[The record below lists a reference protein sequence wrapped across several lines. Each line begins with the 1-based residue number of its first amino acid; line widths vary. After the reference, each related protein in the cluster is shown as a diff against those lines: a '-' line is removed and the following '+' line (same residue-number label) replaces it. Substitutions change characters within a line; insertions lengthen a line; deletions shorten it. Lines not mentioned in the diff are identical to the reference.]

1 MSRWVC
7 LFILLPLYVLGQAD
21 VEDVDR
27 STSLFPTDQPIWEDT
42 PATTILPTT
51 KGSDNAV
58 AVITTTT
65 TPEPDVPITTTFQP
79 TPDSDAEGTTQ
90 QSNVTTVAP
99 TTPLQLI
106 NSTTALPTPLPTNS
120 TTALPTPLPT
130 NSTTALPT
138 PLPTNSTTALPTPL
152 PTNSTTALPTPLP
165 TNSTTAL
172 PTPLPTNSTT
182 ALPTPLPTNSTTALP
197 TPLPTNST
205 TTPLPTNS
213 TTASAPTTI
222 PLPKVGDYVVRA
234 EWNSSAC
241 LMARMGL
248 QFSFR
253 MGDSFQT
260 INLDPNVTTTN
271 GTCGNNDSTLMLRA
285 DTTIVQFIFTNQT
298 SKFFLSA
305 LTLTVLAGSG
315 VSFKDGSSNLSLWE
329 ASLGSSYMCK
339 KEQSFNITE
348 NLILNTFELQVQ
360 PFGVMN
366 DQFNTAE
373 DCKADEAENFIV
385 PIAVGVALIVLVLLV
400 LVAYLIGR
408 HRSRVT
414 SYEQFS

>member
-21 VEDVDR
+21 VLLLTS
-27 STSLFPTDQPIWEDT
+27 STSLFLTDKPISEDT
-42 PATTILPTT
+42 PATTIPPTT
-51 KGSDNAV
+51 KGSDSAV
-58 AVITTTT
+58 GVITTT

-90 QSNVTTVAP
+90 QSNVTIVAP
-99 TTPLQLI
+99 TTPLQL
-106 NSTTALPTPLPTNS
+106 
-120 TTALPTPLPT
+120 
-130 NSTTALPT
+130 
-138 PLPTNSTTALPTPL
+138 
-152 PTNSTTALPTPLP
+152 
-165 TNSTTAL
+165 
-172 PTPLPTNSTT
+172 
-182 ALPTPLPTNSTTALP
+182 TNSTTALP

-213 TTASAPTTI
+213 TTTPLPTNSTTASTPAPTTI

-315 VSFKDGSSNLSLWE
+315 VSFKDGNANLSLWE

-366 DQFNTAE
+366 DQFNTAHE
-373 DCKADEAENFIV
+373 CSVDDTSLLIPIIV
-385 PIAVGVALIVLVLLV
+385 GAALAVLILIVVI
-400 LVAYLIGR
+400 AYVIGR
-408 HRSRVT
+408 RKTYVGYQT
-414 SYEQFS
+414 L

>member
-130 NSTTALPT
+130 NSTTALPP
-138 PLPTNSTTALPTPL
+138 PLPTNSTT
-152 PTNSTTALPTPLP
+152 
-165 TNSTTAL
+165 
-172 PTPLPTNSTT
+172 
-182 ALPTPLPTNSTTALP
+182 TPLPTNSTTALP

-366 DQFNTAE
+366 DQFNTAHE
-373 DCKADEAENFIV
+373 CSVDDTSLLIPIIV
-385 PIAVGVALIVLVLLV
+385 GAALAVLILIVVI
-400 LVAYLIGR
+400 AYVIGR
-408 HRSRVT
+408 RKTYVGYQT
-414 SYEQFS
+414 L